1 MQSYVI
7 RRLLYFIPTL
17 ILISIISF
25 AVIQAPPGDFVTT
38 LVVQMEAR
46 GDQVDEDLINALR
59 ARYGLG
65 KPLWQQYLIWIG
77 NILQGDLG
85 VSMAYNQP
93 VSRII
98 MDRLPWSLL
107 FSFSAFLIVYAIGFP
122 IGFLSAVRQYSIA
135 DYFLTFVGFIGLA
148 IPNFMLALI
157 LLWGYFEATGQ
168 ALVGIYSVEYAVA
181 PWSFGKFLD
190 LLNHL
195 WIPAVIIGTA
205 GTAGLIRIVRANLL
219 DELKKLYVTAA
230 RAKGV
235 PETRLILK
243 YPVRL
248 AINPV
253 ISNIGYV
260 LPALISGEVITSI
273 VIGLPTIGPVLLRAL
288 QTEDMFLAGSIVL
301 ILSVLTLVGTLVS
314 DLLLAVIDPRI
325 RHGV

>member
-1 MQSYVI
+1 MQSYII

-17 ILISIISF
+17 ILISVISF
-25 AVIQAPPGDFVTT
+25 AIIQAPPGDFVTT
-38 LVVQMEAR
+38 LAVQMEAR

-77 NILQGDLG
+77 NILKGDLG

-107 FSFSAFLIVYAIGFP
+107 FSFSAFIIVYSIGFP
-122 IGFLSAVRQYSIA
+122 IGFLSAVHQYSIL
-135 DYFLTFVGFIGLA
+135 DYVLTFIGFIGLA
-148 IPNFMLALI
+148 TPNFLLALV
-157 LLWGYFEATGQ
+157 LLWAYFEATGQ
-168 ALVGIYSVEYAVA
+168 ALVGIFSVEYAMA
-181 PWSFGKFLD
+181 SWSFGKFFD

-219 DELKKLYVTAA
+219 DELKKLYVTTA

-235 PETRLILK
+235 SEIRLILK

-314 DLLLAVIDPRI
+314 DLLLAVTDPRI

>member
-1 MQSYVI
+1 MQSYII

-17 ILISIISF
+17 ILISVISF
-25 AVIQAPPGDFVTT
+25 AIIQAPPGDFVTT
-38 LVVQMEAR
+38 LAVQMEAR

-65 KPLWQQYLIWIG
+65 KPLWQQYFIWIG

-98 MDRLPWSLL
+98 MASLPWSLL
-107 FSFSAFLIVYAIGFP
+107 FSFSAFIIVYS
-122 IGFLSAVRQYSIA
+122 IGFLSAVRQYSIL
-135 DYFLTFVGFIGLA
+135 DYVLTFIGFIGLA

-157 LLWGYFEATGQ
+157 LLWSYFEATGQ
-168 ALVGIYSVEYAVA
+168 ALVGIFSVEYAVA
-181 PWSFGKFLD
+181 PWSFGKLFD
-190 LLNHL
+190 ILNHL

-219 DELKKLYVTAA
+219 DELNKLYVTTA

-235 PETRLILK
+235 SEIRLILK

-314 DLLLAVIDPRI
+314 DLLLAIIDPRI
-325 RHGV
+325 KHGA